1 MIKTAILLSLFL
13 LAPAALA
20 QGMERRGEVFGSLGG
35 GKAYEDEGLRGNGL
49 TIGGGVGYRLTPRV
63 GIEAQINGMSYE
75 RNFSSGVRFEGT
87 VVLTTANLLYHFST
101 SRVQPYV
108 FGGIGHSYDR
118 RDSQFPG
125 DSLPFKGTAQ
135 GFAINFG
142 AGVKI
147 FLNKK
152 YSLRPE
158 WAFGGGTNEGVG
170 TGFEQSIAL
179 GRASVAFTYHF

>member
-1 MIKTAILLSLFL
+1 MSLLL
-13 LAPAALA
+13 LAPATLA
-20 QGMERRGEVFGSLGG
+20 QGMERRAEVFGSLGG

-63 GIEAQINGMSYE
+63 GIEAQVNGMHY
-75 RNFSSGVRFEGT
+75 RRDFRSGVRFEGT

-118 RDSQFPG
+118 RNSQFPG
-125 DSLPFKGTAQ
+125 APFLPQQTAN
-135 GFAINFG
+135 GYAINFG
-142 AGVKI
+142 VGVKI

-158 WAFGGGTNEGVG
+158 WAFGGGTS
-170 TGFEQSIAL
+170 FEQSIAL
-179 GRASVAFTYHF
+179 GRASLAFTYHW